1 MRVPSMEAFSAAH
14 ADSMGQSMSEGVV
27 LHVEIEAA
35 VVIVT
40 QRKRDTK
47 GIRHGDLLN
56 MIGYQVQRHCA
67 IG

>member
-27 LHVEIEAA
+27 LHVDIEAA

-40 QRKRDTK
+40 QRITDTN
-47 GIRHGDLLN
+47 GIRRGGLQN
-56 MIGYQVQRHCA
+56 MIGEFQFAV
-67 IG
+67 